1 MRILLIAAI
10 GVLTFCSYAQKAS
23 TCSFSAFGKEYNKFL
38 EAQPDKNYSVVITS
52 TYFKDVADKE
62 PFEKTIS
69 SLKVF
74 ENSDYIYNGGS
85 TVQIQEGDL
94 RLDIDT
100 IKKRT
105 LVSKANKIQDL
116 VSQYPS
122 FADLDSSRYKI
133 TKTETKQ
140 KVTYEVTEIKRSS
153 QYRSVKMSFD
163 LTTKRFLELEM
174 QLWPQNYSQND
185 LDDNSLEA
193 PRIILTYTNFTLG
206 LTEKN
211 KSTEEELTTWMVNNS
226 GTLKS
231 AKDTY
236 LLYDLRKQ

>member
-1 MRILLIAAI
+1 
-10 GVLTFCSYAQKAS
+10 
-23 TCSFSAFGKEYNKFL
+23 
-38 EAQPDKNYSVVITS
+38 
-52 TYFKDVADKE
+52 
-62 PFEKTIS
+62 
-69 SLKVF
+69 
-74 ENSDYIYNGGS
+74 
-85 TVQIQEGDL
+85 
-94 RLDIDT
+94 LDIDT